1 MVGDTKIQSDPRMWN
16 GLSSRSWVLKARGRL
31 TCRNYLKGNNLINSG
46 PVRREMFGVGRPRYR
61 STGVQTRAFFTSSK
75 DEPLSL
81 NLDFYK
87 LLHVSR
93 GASKETIYKAYE
105 RYVVAGTGCILC
117 GRCFW

>member
-1 MVGDTKIQSDPRMWN
+1 MQSDPRVWN
-16 GLSSRSWVLKARGRL
+16 GLTSRSWVLKARGRIKYNNFVKVHFRTNDGL
-31 TCRNYLKGNNLINSG
+31 VLK
-46 PVRREMFGVGRPRYR
+46 EMFGVGYQMGQVGGRSGPR
-61 STGVQTRAFFTSSK
+61 STGFQTRAFFTSSK

-105 RYVVAGTGCILC
+105 RYVNLLNLVLRGL
-117 GRCFW
+117 WM

>member
-1 MVGDTKIQSDPRMWN
+1 MVDTKTQSDLRVWN
-16 GLSSRSWVLKARGRL
+16 RTSRSLVLMARGRMKYMK
-31 TCRNYLKGNNLINSG
+31 TNYRTNGGLVLK
-46 PVRREMFGVGRPRYR
+46 EMFGVGHRTGQVGGRSVHR
-61 STGVQTRAFFTSSK
+61 STGFQTCAFFTSSK

-105 RYVVAGTGCILC
+105 R
-117 GRCFW
+117 

>member
-1 MVGDTKIQSDPRMWN
+1 MVDTKMQSDLRVWN
-16 GLSSRSWVLKARGRL
+16 RTSRSLVIKARGRS
-31 TCRNYLKGNNLINSG
+31 NYIKYNYRTNHGLVL
-46 PVRREMFGVGRPRYR
+46 RAMFGVGNQMGPLGGRSGHR
-61 STGVQTRAFFTSSK
+61 STGFQTRAFFTSSK

-105 RYVVAGTGCILC
+105 RYVNLNIVLHGL
-117 GRCFW
+117 WV